1 MKEEF
6 ITQGGIE
13 TFPDFPVR
21 TILPESD
28 GENSG
33 AGCGSGDKVA
43 VGIAVSGEI
52 SPGFYT
58 GADGLGGG
66 LSSEVVPNDDMS
78 PGDVVLSG
86 TVPRAEYMYGC
97 AATSVGMLLGYYD
110 LYGYRSGEIT
120 YNMDNLIEG
129 TISVDSRGSDG
140 GSIYDMTDPSLLAT
154 FIASDQYVNRFYGT
168 SSSAERPYTYVNGD
182 PAQGLNISVWN
193 CLADYL
199 GTGQYWRGN
208 GDLSTKH
215 YTATLSWLKTTGQ
228 TYTVDAVSL
237 PARYVDFKYGLSLY
251 VEGRGY
257 TLDAA
262 KTQTL
267 EVGGGFTFSM
277 LKAEID
283 AGRPVLLSMRSAD
296 NHGHMVLAY
305 GYNAGTQEVIFD
317 DTYDTDCRMSWGGTY
332 DYSSRDF
339 HLTEA
344 TTVVFNTTG
353 LPVSS
358 STEVHNAV
366 VAGTVVI
373 DSGKTYFDTSVISG
387 GKLRVQTGGAASST
401 AIGSGGSMTVSNG
414 AAAAGTTVAQGGWM
428 VISNGGTATAIT
440 ENGGYVY
447 VNDGANVTFAPNT
460 FDGLVLSGSATLHS
474 GTTANSATMN
484 SGHLYIFGGGTANA
498 ATVNTYGRVL
508 ISSGGRANRL
518 TVNAYGQVSACNAAT
533 VNNVAVG
540 AYGQLYVSSGGKVT
554 GEMNLANGAT
564 VSAYAGSII
573 DFDIS
578 GRTAGSGALV
588 SNLSRIYGMPGY
600 TVTVSP
606 GQTQGKYSLAAG
618 AASFNKTVTVR
629 LADNTELGT
638 ISAGG
643 TLSAGGKTYSLAK
656 ESSTLTLTVY
666 GLDVVAGGFS
676 GGASTE
682 VLKHNSDGSLAIFN
696 TQTGVS
702 TPVGNLDRA
711 KWAIKGAGDYSHT
724 GSTEVLMQNLQTGD
738 VYLVANAAA
747 GVNEAKVTQS
757 VRLGIVSGGYELGGV
772 GNFNGSTH
780 PGVLLTA
787 PEQVSPGFS
796 KVTGLACWTLDD
808 AFYMH
813 PGWLGAMVTTWDG
826 GLFKIDPADMTA
838 SDAAINA
845 KYYSF
850 ELIGTGDFNG
860 DGKDDVMIRNN
871 MPKTAE
877 GRNITGSGDVFVFL
891 TGPDISGYQA
901 VNVAYTGCAADPWRL
916 AGVGDLNGDGIQ
928 DAILQNTEDGG
939 IASWILNSEARYVS
953 ASGIGTLTAGQSFAG
968 VGDVDGDNIDDVL
981 FTDSD
986 GSLKAWTV
994 DNGAYKGLIALG

>member
-6 ITQGGIE
+6 ITLGGIE
-13 TFPDFPVR
+13 TFPEFPAQ
-21 TILPESD
+21 TILPESG
-28 GENSG
+28 GENSA
-33 AGCGSGDKVA
+33 AGRRSGDVVA

-52 SPGFYT
+52 SPGLHI
-58 GADGLGGG
+58 GIEGGD
-66 LSSEVVPNDDMS
+66 LSSEVVPNADMS

-86 TVPRAEYMYGC
+86 TVPQAEYMCGC
-97 AATSVGMLLGYYD
+97 VATSVGMLLGYYD
-110 LYGYRSGEIT
+110 LYGYRAGEVT

-140 GSIYDMTDPSLLAT
+140 GSIYNMSDPSALAT
-154 FIASDQYVNRFYGT
+154 FIASSQYVNRFYGT

-208 GDLSTKH
+208 GDLSTMH
-215 YTATLSWLKTTGQ
+215 YTDTLDWLKTTSV
-228 TYTVDAVSL
+228 TYPVEDLSL
-237 PARYVDFKYGLSLY
+237 PAKYVDFKYGLSVY

-257 TLDAA
+257 TLDAE
-262 KTQTL
+262 KTKTL
-267 EVGGGFTFSM
+267 DVGGGSGFTFSM
-277 LKAEID
+277 LAAEID
-283 AGRPVLLSMRSAD
+283 AGRPVLLSMRSPD
-296 NHGHMVLAY
+296 DHGHMVLAY
-305 GYNAGTQEVIFD
+305 GYNASTHEVIFD
-317 DTYDTDCRMSWGGTY
+317 DTYHSDCRMTWGGTY
-332 DYSSRDF
+332 YYNSRNF

-366 VAGTVVI
+366 VAGTVTI
-373 DSGKTYFDTSVISG
+373 PGGTTYFDTSVVSG
-387 GKLRVQTGGAASST
+387 GKLRVQTGGAASAT

-414 AAAAGTTVAQGGWM
+414 GAAVGTTVAPGGWM
-428 VISNGGTATAIT
+428 VISNGGTAAAIT

-447 VNDGANVTFAPNT
+447 VNDGANVTFTPNT
-460 FDGLVLSGSATLHS
+460 FNGLVLGGSATLHS
-474 GTTANSATMN
+474 GTTANSATLN
-484 SGHLYIFGGGTANA
+484 SGNLYIFGGGTANA
-498 ATVNTYGRVL
+498 TTVN
-508 ISSGGRANRL
+508 S
-518 TVNAYGQVSACNAAT
+518 YGQVSACSAAT
-533 VNNVAVG
+533 VNNIAVC
-540 AYGQLYVSSGGKVT
+540 AYGWLYVSAGGKVT
-554 GEMNLANGAT
+554 GEMNFANGAT

-578 GRTAGSGALV
+578 GRTAGSGVLV
-588 SNLSRIYGMPGY
+588 NNLSRIYGMPGY
-600 TVTVSP
+600 TVTVSA
-606 GQTQGKYSLAAG
+606 GQTPGKYSLAAG
-618 AASFNKTVTVR
+618 AAGFNKTVTVR

-638 ISAGG
+638 VSVGEL
-643 TLSAGGKTYSLAK
+643 LSAGGKAYSLAK
-656 ESSTLTLTVY
+656 DSSTLTLTVH

-682 VLKHNSDGSLAIFN
+682 VLKHDPDGTVTIFN
-696 TQTGVS
+696 TQTGIS
-702 TPVGNLDRA
+702 TPVGYLNRA

-724 GSTEVLMQNLQTGD
+724 GATEVLMENLQTGD
-738 VYLVANAAA
+738 VYLVNNAAA
-747 GVNEAKVTQS
+747 GVNEAKVNQS
-757 VRLGIVSGGYELGGV
+757 VRLGIVSGGYELGGE

-826 GLFKIDPADMTA
+826 GLFTIDPADLA
-838 SDAAINA
+838 SATDAAINA

-860 DGKDDVMIRNN
+860 DGRDDVMIRNN

-877 GRNITGSGDVFVFL
+877 GRTITGSGDVFVFL
-891 TGPDISGYQA
+891 TGSDISGYQA

-928 DAILQNTEDGG
+928 DAILRNTADGG
-939 IASWILNSEARYVS
+939 IASWILDSSARYVS

-981 FTDSD
+981 FTDFD

-994 DNGAYKGLIALG
+994 QNGAYKGLLALG